1 MLSLNP
7 GCICDVCAEEYG
19 PRNLPHSIS
28 CGHVLCL
35 GCCEKIIS
43 KTSPRLSPACPFCR
57 ETFSRENV
65 RVVRID
71 FNTTT
76 GHGVPKRTPLE
87 APDILTDIFSRKED
101 LKLAEPMIIS
111 RSREDV
117 RKLELKV
124 ARVAAQK
131 SSVEE
136 VSMLHQELH
145 AWLAA
150 EPKGETQN
158 TALQLSAALLRA
170 ILVNHVSHSEANKQ
184 SRSMELAM
192 KEKFDELEASHN
204 KLEAELRSLRTQYSQ
219 KAQECQSLKA
229 DLTRVKSS
237 LSPAFT
243 SASSVA
249 SSPLRPRS
257 AMSVASPTS
266 SPTHSTPSSP
276 TYAPTHQSPLSR
288 SAASS
293 RSSSV
298 TRSTTPSPPSTR
310 PNSPPAVSGRC
321 APQKMLR
328 SQSADEKEERV
339 HQHQRWIP
347 TVATPDLMAKT
358 RSSSLASSIKRPA
371 TAQSSIPPHRYG
383 TPVSR

>member
-1 MLSLNP
+1 MKWRRLTINSRLSCAGKHHSFSHTSLIMISIVFIVLLSL
-7 GCICDVCAEEYG
+7 V
-19 PRNLPHSIS
+19 SMKF
-28 CGHVLCL
+28 LCL
-35 GCCEKIIS
+35 CS
-43 KTSPRLSPACPFCR
+43 SSLHT
-57 ETFSRENV
+57 
-65 RVVRID
+65 
-71 FNTTT
+71 
-76 GHGVPKRTPLE
+76 
-87 APDILTDIFSRKED
+87 
-101 LKLAEPMIIS
+101 
-111 RSREDV
+111 
-117 RKLELKV
+117 ELYS
-124 ARVAAQK
+124 Q
-131 SSVEE
+131 
-136 VSMLHQELH
+136 
-145 AWLAA
+145 
-150 EPKGETQN
+150 
-158 TALQLSAALLRA
+158 
-170 ILVNHVSHSEANKQ
+170 
-184 SRSMELAM
+184 
-192 KEKFDELEASHN
+192 
-204 KLEAELRSLRTQYSQ
+204 RTQYSQ

-257 AMSVASPTS
+257 AMSVASPTT
-266 SPTHSTPSSP
+266 SPTHSSPSSP

-321 APQKMLR
+321 PPPKMLR

>member
-19 PRNLPHSIS
+19 PRNLPHSIT

-57 ETFSRENV
+57 ESFTRENV
-65 RVVRID
+65 RVIRID
-71 FNTTT
+71 FGTPT
-76 GHGVPKRTPLE
+76 GHGTPKRIPLE
-87 APDILTDIFSRKED
+87 APDILTDIFSRKD
-101 LKLAEPMIIS
+101 HLKFTEPLITS

-136 VSMLHQELH
+136 VSMLHQELQ

-184 SRSMELAM
+184 SRSLELSM
-192 KEKFDELEASHN
+192 KEKFDEMEASHN
-204 KLEAELRSLRTQYSQ
+204 KLEAELRSMRTQYSQ
-219 KAQECQSLKA
+219 KSQECQSLKA
-229 DLTRVKSS
+229 DLARFKSS
-237 LSPAFT
+237 LAPAFT

-257 AMSVASPTS
+257 AMSVASSPTS
-266 SPTHSTPSSP
+266 PTPSNPSSP

-298 TRSTTPSPPSTR
+298 TRSATPSPPSTR
-310 PNSPPAVSGRC
+310 PNSPPAMIGRS
-321 APQKMLR
+321 PPPKMLR

-339 HQHQRWIP
+339 HQRWIP
-347 TVATPDLMAKT
+347 TIATHDLMAKT

-371 TAQSSIPPHRYG
+371 TAQSSAPPHRYG